1 MARIPARVNAI
12 MLRLLPQ
19 ERRIVERAAM
29 KAGERPSTWARRV
42 VLTAAIDAENPA
54 LKVASR

>member
-1 MARIPARVNAI
+1 